1 MPYMNIGRI
10 RSALYVVGALLALTH
25 AAIAA
30 DGSLIAAG
38 AQPVKLAETFTFT
51 EGPAVDLSGNVYFS
65 DIMPEKIYKWSAA
78 DGKVSLYRENT
89 GRANGLA
96 FDIKGNLIACEMG
109 NGRVTRDDLQGN
121 IKSIA
126 EAYQGQKLHNVNDVW
141 IAPTG
146 GIYVSDFAGMG
157 AEIKPGETM
166 QIYYIPP
173 TSKGPADIRRATEDM
188 SAPNGVVGTPDGKLL
203 YVVDGGGIYSYTI
216 DKDGTLSSRKLF
228 VEARADGMALD
239 EQGNLYLADK
249 GIAIYSPA
257 GKLLETIPLTERATN
272 LKFAGADRR
281 TLFITVQKSVYTV
294 RMNVRGAP
302 TAFELAQ
309 KK

>member
-1 MPYMNIGRI
+1 MLVAAGTLLMLPYAAAEG
-10 RSALYVVGALLALTH
+10 LLV
-25 AAIAA
+25 
-30 DGSLIAAG
+30 AAG
-38 AQPVKLAETFTFT
+38 AQPARLAETFTFT
-51 EGPAVDLSGNVYFS
+51 EGPAVDLNGNVYFS

-96 FDIKGNLIACEMG
+96 FDTLGNLIVCEMG

-126 EAYQGQKLHNVNDVW
+126 ETYQGQKLHNPNDVW
-141 IAPTG
+141 VAPTG

-157 AEIKPGETM
+157 AELKPGETL

-173 TSKGPADIRRATEDM
+173 NSKGPADIRRSTEDM

-203 YVVDGGGIYSYTI
+203 YVVDGSGIYSYTI
-216 DKDGTLSSRKLF
+216 GKDGALSNRKLF

-239 EQGNLYLADK
+239 EKSNLYLADK
-249 GIAIYSPA
+249 GVAIYAPD
-257 GKLLETIPLTERATN
+257 GRLLETIPLAERATN
-272 LKFAGADRR
+272 LKFAGADRK
-281 TLFITVQKSVYTV
+281 TLFITVQKSVYTL
-294 RMNVRGAP
+294 RMNVRGAE
-302 TAFELAQ
+302 TAFEMAQ
-309 KK
+309 KKK